1 MTWESPVQ
9 HPLIDRIRACSSTPN
24 DAADFFTHL
33 LHPTPKLRLT
43 TVEALHHPYMI
54 SCFKHMQCD
63 NQAPG
68 CPPVS
73 LEEEAPAA
81 QHRSVLRAIGNQM
94 RVPHGVKLV
103 RKVAGIVAKP
113 VIKPFSCIRQPTQS
127 DSVPDLSVYFP
138 RYTHHSQDSQVMA
151 SVALLESMKSG
162 IRVYGG
168 SRVTAEGVTEHLIH
182 CYPMPSPLLQTGQTV
197 HQALPQLCP
206 PESQANAQPAA
217 LATSSVVIE
226 EVEPAEPEP
235 PAASSHHKLDSHPI
249 DTTDE
254 EEDWEESEPPAAS
267 SHQKLD
273 SHPTDTS
280 DDEDDWEDSE
290 AASSITS
297 ASSSDSSFVSAATHF
312 KRVTPSD
319 VTAALASTTAD
330 DSVSAPD
337 SSGTTGASRCELLA
351 VVLVEQFAVSGCVV
365 GDVALLSFCT
375 R

>member
-1 MTWESPVQ
+1 
-9 HPLIDRIRACSSTPN
+9 
-24 DAADFFTHL
+24 
-33 LHPTPKLRLT
+33 
-43 TVEALHHPYMI
+43 
-54 SCFKHMQCD
+54 
-63 NQAPG
+63 
-68 CPPVS
+68 
-73 LEEEAPAA
+73 
-81 QHRSVLRAIGNQM
+81 
-94 RVPHGVKLV
+94 
-103 RKVAGIVAKP
+103 
-113 VIKPFSCIRQPTQS
+113 
-127 DSVPDLSVYFP
+127 
-138 RYTHHSQDSQVMA
+138 
-151 SVALLESMKSG
+151 
-162 IRVYGG
+162 
-168 SRVTAEGVTEHLIH
+168 
-182 CYPMPSPLLQTGQTV
+182 
-197 HQALPQLCP
+197 
-206 PESQANAQPAA
+206 
-217 LATSSVVIE
+217 VIE